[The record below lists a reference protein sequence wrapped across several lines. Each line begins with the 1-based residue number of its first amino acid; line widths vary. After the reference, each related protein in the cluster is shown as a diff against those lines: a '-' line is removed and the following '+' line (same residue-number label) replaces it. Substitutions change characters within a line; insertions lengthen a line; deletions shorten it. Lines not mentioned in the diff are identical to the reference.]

1 MKLEFPGLFDL
12 QVNGFAGVD
21 FNAPD
26 LTSDGLAEALERQRA
41 TGVTRCLP
49 TLITSSLDRFARN
62 ARVIARSPDPAVA
75 GIHMEGPYLSPE
87 DGPRGAHPREHVT
100 DASIA
105 DFDRRQEA
113 ADGRIVLVTLAPEA
127 PGALSLIDHLV
138 KAGVRV
144 AIGHTGGTP
153 QQVEDAISAGA
164 TLATHLGNG
173 CAQMLPRHPNFI
185 WTLLA
190 ADPVAASFIVDGH
203 HLPAATVKAMVRA
216 KGVERSILV
225 TDATS
230 AAGCGPGRYSI
241 GDVVC
246 ESREDGR
253 VSLPGTPYLA
263 GILTH
268 PGSSHRQHREVHGPA
283 DRHGP
288 PHGLDDPRALS
299 RSPDS
304 RHGQRRVGRV
314 RVERAER
321 SVRVDLPPGQTP
333 GVATSI
339 AKTWPVRARATSS
352 TFSIPRHSVAIT
364 NNVFRL
370 TPPRAHEK
378 QPRSSGDRLQHLAAL
393 PDPYAPL
400 VGHVRVPDGL
410 FRIEANAVGNTVT
423 QVGPHAA
430 VGKAAVCGDVE
441 GRQFPAM
448 GLGHDERGV
457 VRRHRHT
464 VRKGAAIGNLPRRAV
479 RRYERDRIRRVDV
492 RVAAAVHDDLI
503 PGAARKARQ
512 VRVVRQRAG
521 WLPS

>member
-12 QVNGFAGVD
+12 QVNGFAGID
-21 FNAPD
+21 FNAPG
-26 LTSDGLAEALERQRA
+26 LTSEGLAEALERQRA

-49 TLITSSLDRFARN
+49 TLITSSFDRFARN

-100 DASIA
+100 NATIA

-203 HLPAATVKAMVRA
+203 HLPAATVKGLVRA
-216 KGVERSILV
+216 KGVDRSILV

-230 AAGCGPGRYSI
+230 AAACGPGRYSI

-263 GILTH
+263 GSSLTLDRAIANTVKFTGL
-268 PGSSHRQHREVHGPA
+268 PIDAVLPMASTIPALYLGVQTAGTVSAEWDGSELNV
-283 DRHGP
+283 
-288 PHGLDDPRALS
+288 
-299 RSPDS
+299 
-304 RHGQRRVGRV
+304 
-314 RVERAER
+314 R
-321 SVRVDLPPGQTP
+321 SV
-333 GVATSI
+333 
-339 AKTWPVRARATSS
+339 
-352 TFSIPRHSVAIT
+352 
-364 NNVFRL
+364 
-370 TPPRAHEK
+370 E
-378 QPRSSGDRLQHLAAL
+378 
-393 PDPYAPL
+393 
-400 VGHVRVPDGL
+400 
-410 FRIEANAVGNTVT
+410 
-423 QVGPHAA
+423 
-430 VGKAAVCGDVE
+430 
-441 GRQFPAM
+441 
-448 GLGHDERGV
+448 
-457 VRRHRHT
+457 
-464 VRKGAAIGNLPRRAV
+464 
-479 RRYERDRIRRVDV
+479 
-492 RVAAAVHDDLI
+492 
-503 PGAARKARQ
+503 
-512 VRVVRQRAG
+512 
-521 WLPS
+521 

>member
-1 MKLEFPGLFDL
+1 MTLEFPGLFDL

-75 GIHMEGPYLSPE
+75 GIHMEGPYLSAE

-100 DASIA
+100 NAEIA

-113 ADGRIVLVTLAPEA
+113 ADGRIVLVTLAAEA
-127 PGALSLIDHLV
+127 PGALLLIDHLV

-203 HLPAATVKAMVRA
+203 HLPPATVKPMIRA

-263 GILTH
+263 GSSLTLDRAIANTVRFTGL
-268 PGSSHRQHREVHGPA
+268 PIDVVLPMASTIPARYLGVQTAGMVSAEWDGSELKV
-283 DRHGP
+283 
-288 PHGLDDPRALS
+288 
-299 RSPDS
+299 
-304 RHGQRRVGRV
+304 RRV
-314 RVERAER
+314 E
-321 SVRVDLPPGQTP
+321 
-333 GVATSI
+333 
-339 AKTWPVRARATSS
+339 
-352 TFSIPRHSVAIT
+352 
-364 NNVFRL
+364 
-370 TPPRAHEK
+370 
-378 QPRSSGDRLQHLAAL
+378 
-393 PDPYAPL
+393 
-400 VGHVRVPDGL
+400 
-410 FRIEANAVGNTVT
+410 
-423 QVGPHAA
+423 
-430 VGKAAVCGDVE
+430 
-441 GRQFPAM
+441 
-448 GLGHDERGV
+448 
-457 VRRHRHT
+457 
-464 VRKGAAIGNLPRRAV
+464 
-479 RRYERDRIRRVDV
+479 
-492 RVAAAVHDDLI
+492 
-503 PGAARKARQ
+503 
-512 VRVVRQRAG
+512 
-521 WLPS
+521 

>member
-12 QVNGFAGVD
+12 QVNGFAGID
-21 FNAPD
+21 FNAPG
-26 LTSDGLAEALERQRA
+26 LTSEGLAEALERQRG

-49 TLITSSLDRFARN
+49 TLITSSFDRFARN

-87 DGPRGAHPREHVT
+87 DGPRGAHPREHVRN
-100 DASIA
+100 ASIA

-127 PGALSLIDHLV
+127 PGALSLIGHLV

-203 HLPAATVKAMVRA
+203 HLPAATVKALFRA

-230 AAGCGPGRYSI
+230 AAACGPGRYSI

-263 GILTH
+263 GSSLTL
-268 PGSSHRQHREVHGPA
+268 
-283 DRHGP
+283 DR
-288 PHGLDDPRALS
+288 A
-299 RSPDS
+299 
-304 RHGQRRVGRV
+304 
-314 RVERAER
+314 
-321 SVRVDLPPGQTP
+321 
-333 GVATSI
+333 I
-339 AKTWPVRARATSS
+339 A
-352 TFSIPRHSVAIT
+352 
-364 NNVFRL
+364 
-370 TPPRAHEK
+370 
-378 QPRSSGDRLQHLAAL
+378 
-393 PDPYAPL
+393 
-400 VGHVRVPDGL
+400 
-410 FRIEANAVGNTVT
+410 NTVT
-423 QVGPHAA
+423 FTDLPIDVVLPMASTIPALYLGVQTAGT
-430 VGKAAVCGDVE
+430 VCAEWDGSELNVRTVE
-441 GRQFPAM
+441 
-448 GLGHDERGV
+448 
-457 VRRHRHT
+457 
-464 VRKGAAIGNLPRRAV
+464 
-479 RRYERDRIRRVDV
+479 
-492 RVAAAVHDDLI
+492 
-503 PGAARKARQ
+503 
-512 VRVVRQRAG
+512 
-521 WLPS
+521 

>member
-21 FNAPD
+21 FNAPG
-26 LTSDGLAEALERQRA
+26 LTGEGLAEALERQRA

-49 TLITSSLDRFARN
+49 TLITSSFDRFARN
-62 ARVIARSPDPAVA
+62 ARVIVRSPDPAVA

-100 DASIA
+100 NATIA

-127 PGALSLIDHLV
+127 PGALSLIDRLV

-173 CAQMLPRHPNFI
+173 CAQTLPRHPNFI

-203 HLPAATVKAMVRA
+203 HLPAATVKGLVRA
-216 KGVERSILV
+216 KGVDRSILV

-230 AAGCGPGRYSI
+230 AAACGPGRYSI

-263 GILTH
+263 GSSLTLDRAIANTVKFTGM
-268 PGSSHRQHREVHGPA
+268 PIDVVLPMASTIPALYLGVQTAGTVSAEWDGSELNV
-283 DRHGP
+283 
-288 PHGLDDPRALS
+288 
-299 RSPDS
+299 
-304 RHGQRRVGRV
+304 
-314 RVERAER
+314 R
-321 SVRVDLPPGQTP
+321 SV
-333 GVATSI
+333 
-339 AKTWPVRARATSS
+339 
-352 TFSIPRHSVAIT
+352 
-364 NNVFRL
+364 
-370 TPPRAHEK
+370 E
-378 QPRSSGDRLQHLAAL
+378 
-393 PDPYAPL
+393 
-400 VGHVRVPDGL
+400 
-410 FRIEANAVGNTVT
+410 
-423 QVGPHAA
+423 
-430 VGKAAVCGDVE
+430 
-441 GRQFPAM
+441 
-448 GLGHDERGV
+448 
-457 VRRHRHT
+457 
-464 VRKGAAIGNLPRRAV
+464 
-479 RRYERDRIRRVDV
+479 
-492 RVAAAVHDDLI
+492 
-503 PGAARKARQ
+503 
-512 VRVVRQRAG
+512 
-521 WLPS
+521 